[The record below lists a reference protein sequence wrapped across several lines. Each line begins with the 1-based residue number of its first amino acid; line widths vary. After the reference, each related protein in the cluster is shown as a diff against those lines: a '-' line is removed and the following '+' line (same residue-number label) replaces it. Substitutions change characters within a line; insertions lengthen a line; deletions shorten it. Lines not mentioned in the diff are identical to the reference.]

1 MVRDARGRRFAR
13 RARSLF
19 ARPRGRINLREL
31 RRLDFFSGAF
41 QNVFII
47 PKGMKIAVTSQNG
60 SVFQHFG
67 RAPEFAVFDAEDGKI
82 TGAEV
87 ISCGGSGHGALAGLL
102 GDKKIDVLICGGI
115 GAGAVAALSELGI
128 KVTGGASGDVR
139 KCAEDYLAGKL
150 ESDPDFHCGCHDGGG
165 EHSCGGGDCRHG
177 HC

>member
-1 MVRDARGRRFAR
+1 
-13 RARSLF
+13 
-19 ARPRGRINLREL
+19 
-31 RRLDFFSGAF
+31 
-41 QNVFII
+41 
-47 PKGMKIAVTSQNG
+47 MKIAVTSQNG

-128 KVTGGASGDVR
+128 INNRFTLNATYGKDYPSDNGFYCHIKASGSQNLGNNSRSV
-139 KCAEDYLAGKL
+139 E
-150 ESDPDFHCGCHDGGG
+150 
-165 EHSCGGGDCRHG
+165 
-177 HC
+177 

>member
-19 ARPRGRINLREL
+19 ARPRGRINLREP

-41 QNVFII
+41 QNAFII

-102 GDKKIDVLICGGI
+102 GDKKIDVLICGGHR
-115 GAGAVAALSELGI
+115 GWRGSRPVGTWHKSCRRGF
-128 KVTGGASGDVR
+128 GRRPQVR
-139 KCAEDYLAGKL
+139 RGLPRGKA
-150 ESDPDFHCGCHDGGG
+150 
-165 EHSCGGGDCRHG
+165 
-177 HC
+177 